1 MGQIAITVGTVTSKK
16 TFNDAKAAAII
27 NGFCVAQ
34 GMRDGLTN
42 QQKLDWFLNRILES
56 VRDVHR
62 RNKIESD
69 IEAARVAAEAAME
82 NW

>member
-1 MGQIAITVGTVTSKK
+1 MGQIAITVGALTS
-16 TFNDAKAAAII
+16 TRSFNDAKAAAII
-27 NGFCVAQ
+27 AGFCAAQ
-34 GMRDGLTN
+34 GAPDSLTN
-42 QQKLDWFLNRILES
+42 QQKLDWFLARILEF

-62 RNKIESD
+62 RNKIDAD

>member
-1 MGQIAITVGTVTSKK
+1 MGKLVFDIGTT
-16 TFNDAKAAAII
+16 TAII

-34 GMRDGLTN
+34 GMQDGLTN
-42 QQKLDWFLNRILES
+42 QQRLDWFLNRILES

-62 RNKIESD
+62 RNKIDAD

>member
-1 MGQIAITVGTVTSKK
+1 MGQIAITVGAVTSQK
-16 TFNDAKAAAII
+16 TFTDAKAAII
-27 NGFCVAQ
+27 NGFAAAQ
-34 GMRDGLTN
+34 GVPDGLTN
-42 QQKLDWFLNRILES
+42 QQRLDWFLNRILES

-62 RNKIESD
+62 RNKIDAD

>member
-1 MGQIAITVGTVTSKK
+1 MRRAMTVGTVTSKK

-34 GMRDGLTN
+34 GMQDGLTN
-42 QQKLDWFLNRILES
+42 QQRLDWFLNRILES

-62 RNKIESD
+62 RNKIDAD

>member
-34 GMRDGLTN
+34 GMQDGLTN
-42 QQKLDWFLNRILES
+42 QQRLDWFLNRILES

-62 RNKIESD
+62 RNKIDAD
-69 IEAARVAAEAAME
+69 IEAVRVAAESAME

>member
-1 MGQIAITVGTVTSKK
+1 MGKIAVTVGAVTSQR

-27 NGFCVAQ
+27 AGFCTAQ
-34 GMRDGLTN
+34 GMPDGLTN

>member
-1 MGQIAITVGTVTSKK
+1 M
-16 TFNDAKAAAII
+16 
-27 NGFCVAQ
+27 AQ
-34 GMRDGLTN
+34 GMQDGLTN
-42 QQKLDWFLNRILES
+42 QQRLDWFLNRILES

-62 RNKIESD
+62 RNKIDAD